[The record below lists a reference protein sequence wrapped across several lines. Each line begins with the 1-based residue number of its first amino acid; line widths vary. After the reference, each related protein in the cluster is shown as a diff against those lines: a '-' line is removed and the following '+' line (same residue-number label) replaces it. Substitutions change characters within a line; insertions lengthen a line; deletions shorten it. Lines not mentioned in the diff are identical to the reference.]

1 MKGRFNVI
9 ERKGR
14 ITALVGNYG
23 SGKTEI
29 ALNMALALKAEKER
43 EVMLVDLDIVNPY
56 FRSAA
61 QRELL
66 ISHGVELEQPSFALT
81 TVDIPALPASIL
93 RIFERPDLQV
103 ILDLGGN
110 DTGAA
115 ALGQYKPRLDRE
127 GCDLLYVIN
136 ARRPLSMNADD
147 IIEMMAEI
155 QGRAR
160 VPITGLINNTNLQNE
175 TCTQDIVDGQRV
187 IEEVSRRTGI
197 PVRAVCAV
205 PELVEALPSELKA
218 MAFPIKRLMQLDWL

>member
-1 MKGRFNVI
+1 MI

-14 ITALVGNYG
+14 ITAMVGNYG

-29 ALNMALALKAEKER
+29 ALNMALSLKAGGAP

-66 ISHGVELEQPSFALT
+66 TKNGVELEQPSFALT

-93 RIFERPDLQV
+93 RIFERRELQV

-115 ALGQYKPRLDRE
+115 ALGQYKPQLDRE

-147 IIEMMAEI
+147 IIDMMAEI

-160 VPITGLINNTNLQNE
+160 VPICGLINNTNLQNE
-175 TCTQDIVDGQRV
+175 TSARDIVEGHNV

-205 PELVEALPSELKA
+205 PALIGRLPEELRRI
-218 MAFPIKRLMQLDWL
+218 AFPVTRRMEIEWL